1 MQSSVFL
8 VGKLVHR
15 QEDVRTLPA
24 GPATLSPLI
33 YLQDSPSSR
42 RFLIDSGASVS
53 VFPAPRSSSTS
64 SGVRL
69 LTADGSSLMCSGSW
83 IIPLRFGTH
92 RLPLQLAPV
101 TIPILGA
108 EFLRYFNLLL
118 YISNQRVF
126 STDLPTSPSTVL
138 PTSPDFVSA
147 PLKANLLTTLKCISD
162 LLIEFPDVVSSDGF
176 TASKPG
182 HGVTHNLL
190 MQPGPPREGVQ
201 RRHDP
206 RKNDLRTSGF
216 AELPPG
222 PAKLVSQ
229 PQ

>member
-8 VGKLVHR
+8 VGKLVHHSCR
-15 QEDVRTLPA
+15 ASYFVSFSLFTRFTEFAEITDIFWCVCISVSCSTII
-24 GPATLSPLI
+24 I
-33 YLQDSPSSR
+33 YL
-42 RFLIDSGASVS
+42 
-53 VFPAPRSSSTS
+53 
-64 SGVRL
+64 VRL
-69 LTADGSSLMCSGSW
+69 LTADGSSLTCSGSQ